1 MKSSVIDFF
10 SKKKQIC
17 RKLQIFKKFLKKSL
31 LENVLLCII

>member
-10 SKKKQIC
+10 SKK
-17 RKLQIFKKFLKKSL
+17 QIFKKFLKKSL